1 MGRISSYLQVSM
13 DGYFAGPDGQIDWF
27 KNNPDPEFEEFSLE
41 RAQGNSTL
49 LFGRTTY
56 EMMAGAWPR
65 DEAHEDQP
73 GMADVMG
80 KSPKIV
86 FSKSLRDVE
95 ESPRWQNVEIRRD
108 IDAAVLRD
116 DDRDYTTLGSGSIVQ
131 QLTNLGLV
139 DEYMFVVNPV
149 LLGRGK
155 NAFVGIDTADLDL
168 SESRSFKNGLV
179 WISYH
184 RR

>member
-1 MGRISSYLQVSM
+1 MRAMGLLTFALNVTL
-13 DGYFAGPDGQIDWF
+13 DGCVDHRKGIADDELHDYFAELMDAAG
-27 KNNPDPEFEEFSLE
+27 
-41 RAQGNSTL
+41 AM

-56 EMMAGAWPR
+56 EMMASAWPS
-65 DEAHEDQP
+65 DEAHDDQP

-95 ESPRWQNVEIRRD
+95 EGPRWQNVEIRRD
-108 IDAAVLRD
+108 IDAAALRD

-139 DEYMFVVNPV
+139 DEYTFVVNPV

-155 NAFVGIDTADLDL
+155 NAFVGIDAADLDL
-168 SESRSFKNGLV
+168 SEAHSFKNGLV
-179 WISYH
+179 WLSYH

>member
-1 MGRISSYLQVSM
+1 M

-56 EMMAGAWPR
+56 EMMASAWPS

-80 KSPKIV
+80 TSPKIV
-86 FSKSLRDVE
+86 FSKSLREVE
-95 ESPRWQNVEIRRD
+95 EGPRWRNVEIRRD
-108 IDAAVLRD
+108 IDAAALRG

-139 DEYMFVVNPV
+139 DEYTFVVNPV

-155 NAFVGIDTADLDL
+155 NAFVGIDATDLDL
-168 SESRSFKNGLV
+168 SEAHSFKNGLV
-179 WISYH
+179 WLRYH